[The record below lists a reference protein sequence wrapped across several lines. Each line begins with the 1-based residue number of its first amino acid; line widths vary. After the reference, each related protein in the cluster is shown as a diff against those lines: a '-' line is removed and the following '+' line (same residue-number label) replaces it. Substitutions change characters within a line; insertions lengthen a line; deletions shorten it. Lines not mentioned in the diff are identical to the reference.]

1 MIRFRNN
8 FTIDKAC
15 KVKRKKLFN
24 SIKMFYLLLLFLTV
38 RGQNNCLRKAGYKTE
53 QDIYS
58 YTEIGK
64 EELPTNIDACEAT
77 CIQVFSK

>member
-8 FTIDKAC
+8 FAIDKAC

-38 RGQNNCLRKAGYKTE
+38 RGQNNCLRKAGYKTK
-53 QDIYS
+53 QNTYV
-58 YTEIGK
+58 EIEK
-64 EELPTNIDACEAT
+64 EELPTNIDACEAN

>member
-15 KVKRKKLFN
+15 KVTRKKLFN

-38 RGQNNCLRKAGYKTE
+38 RGQNNCLRKAGYKTK
-53 QDIYS
+53 QDTYI
-58 YTEIGK
+58 EIGK
-64 EELPTNIDACEAT
+64 EALPINIEACEAK